1 MTEFFIPFTQND
13 SIHLKSKYRKRI
25 KRQKKPIQAEKEFN
39 QSDLEAVNKD
49 VSHTLQHILLTVQHK
64 WNYKNW
70 NK

>member
-1 MTEFFIPFTQND
+1 MTPFTWKINTGNA
-13 SIHLKSKYRKRI
+13 SSG
-25 KRQKKPIQAEKEFN
+25 KKKKAEKEFN
-39 QSDLEAVNKD
+39 QSDLEAVNRD